1 MYKEVTIYFPEN
13 PVTFENVQ
21 WILFKGPFVSIV
33 LENGDEHMYPHK
45 EIERIVAIK
54 KDGK

>member
-1 MYKEVTIYFPEN
+1 MYKEVTIDFPEN

-33 LENGDEHMYPHK
+33 LENGDEHMYPYR